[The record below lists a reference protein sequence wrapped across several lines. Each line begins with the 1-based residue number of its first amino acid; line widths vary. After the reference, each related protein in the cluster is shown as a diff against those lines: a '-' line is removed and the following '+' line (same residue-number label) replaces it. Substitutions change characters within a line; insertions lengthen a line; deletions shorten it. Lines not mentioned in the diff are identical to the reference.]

1 MQTAGTVLFADYP
14 PGDVYGPR
22 TLSSFELV
30 WLLTGSA
37 RHIWSR
43 PRAGELEA
51 GTTPLRPG
59 QLVLATPGTR
69 DTFQWDP
76 RRATRHAFIHFM
88 ITDPA
93 GLPPTW
99 RWPMVRDLVTA
110 PILSGICDYLLELA
124 GLGTDAARR
133 RSDELVTL
141 LVDLYVT
148 GPLAAAEPDLPTQVA
163 AAVDRVRSLW
173 AADGMRI
180 VPVEEL
186 CGAIGVS
193 SGHLHRVFRDH
204 YGTGP
209 ARCFELIRLARGA
222 VSLQRSNAGLA
233 EVARQVGYT
242 NPYHFSRR
250 FRQAYGCP
258 PGRYRGTADP
268 VDPLEPLRLG
278 GLLPLAGR
286 LLSL

>member
-1 MQTAGTVLFADYP
+1 M
-14 PGDVYGPR
+14 
-22 TLSSFELV
+22 
-30 WLLTGSA
+30 LL
-37 RHIWSR
+37 
-43 PRAGELEA
+43 
-51 GTTPLRPG
+51 
-59 QLVLATPGTR
+59 TPGTR
-69 DTFQWDP
+69 DAFHWD
-76 RRATRHAFIHFM
+76 RQRATSHAYIHFT
-88 ITDPA
+88 ITDPG
-93 GLPPTW
+93 GLPPIW
-99 RWPMVRDLVTA
+99 RWPMARDLLAA
-110 PILSGICDYLLELA
+110 PILSGICDYLVELA
-124 GLGTDAARR
+124 GLGTEAARR

-148 GPLAAAEPDLPTQVA
+148 GPLAAAEPALPPQVA
-163 AAVDRVRSLW
+163 AAVDRVRSAW
-173 AADGMRI
+173 TADGMRI

-186 CGAIGVS
+186 CAAIGVS

-222 VSLQRSNAGLA
+222 VALQRSNSGLA
-233 EVARQVGYT
+233 EVARLVGFT

-258 PGRYRGTADP
+258 PGRYRGTAEP
-268 VDPLEPLRLG
+268 VDPLEPLRVG